1 MIWTCFSYSY
11 SPPCHSMLAVDVKW
25 VILPFNM
32 EYVFAPF
39 LVGNDDLDVRID
51 RENAETDSW

>member
-1 MIWTCFSYSY
+1 
-11 SPPCHSMLAVDVKW
+11 MLAVDVKW